1 MVYLAF
7 NYKHNTPTEFYV
19 NRFSTESLVIGDCTG
34 HQSTSHQFT
43 SHSLST
49 NELL

>member
-19 NRFSTESLVIGDCTG
+19 NPFSTESLVTG
-34 HQSTSHQFT
+34 RPTTNHQSPY
-43 SHSLST
+43 
-49 NELL
+49 